1 MDQIKRLTGKMLNG
15 KKMHIRKR
23 CETGCGNKQIKNVEL
38 KVQTKKFGL
47 LLVHFFLLFCFVCLK
62 IGHKLIAFLLLLVG
76 RCLTYSFLHTLF
88 RLQNT
93 FCVLLI
99 SALCLLLCSTDV
111 GVVVYALM
119 RK

>member
-1 MDQIKRLTGKMLNG
+1 MWKQTN
-15 KKMHIRKR
+15 KK
-23 CETGCGNKQIKNVEL
+23 CGIESTDEEVWSTL
-38 KVQTKKFGL
+38 GSF
-47 LLVHFFLLFCFVCLK
+47 FFLLFCFVCLK